1 MERDGKFVY
10 YYVTTDEIRQVETAQ
25 VDIKTRF
32 SPNCY
37 SLPSYNDRFS
47 AKRGATPSA
56 GGTPGNS
63 IFSSVSLAATPAS
76 GGGGNPFG
84 GFSFGSS
91 TPVPAATKPAFPAF
105 ATPAASAKPEVSK
118 PSGSATT
125 SVNMTK
131 SDENISQV
139 TKGFLKHM
147 ESLTK
152 ADGDCLQQF
161 ISTIVALSGE
171 TKATEKPK
179 TASSTSSWDSSRS
192 LFGGAKPL
200 VSPTAGGSAPAPAAT
215 TNLFGAS
222 APSPAPATGGFSFS
236 ATKPTSSPAGT
247 GGFSFNPTKTGA
259 AAAPVPAFS
268 FSTAQSAAV
277 KEAAKA
283 AATASAS
290 KASKPDD
297 AGDDANQE
305 EDANGSELEA
315 ANDDYDVLYKTKTK
329 ILHVSKNIY
338 IKGLLKIEKNK
349 ESGKYRL
356 VVRDAVSGRVKMNS
370 AISKGM
376 PLSKAIVPATKK
388 KGPTPI
394 VIIKAMFDE
403 NSKEPEDFKLIT
415 STDEHEN
422 LYSEL
427 KKLV

>member
-1 MERDGKFVY
+1 M
-10 YYVTTDEIRQVETAQ
+10 
-25 VDIKTRF
+25 
-32 SPNCY
+32 
-37 SLPSYNDRFS
+37 
-47 AKRGATPSA
+47 
-56 GGTPGNS
+56 
-63 IFSSVSLAATPAS
+63 AATPAS

-91 TPVPAATKPAFPAF
+91 TPAPAATKPAFPAF
-105 ATPAASAKPEVSK
+105 ATPAASVVSK
-118 PSGSATT
+118 PSGGVTT
-125 SVNMTK
+125 SGNATE
-131 SDENISQV
+131 SDEKISQV
-139 TKGFLKHM
+139 TKRFLKHM

-171 TKATEKPK
+171 TEKPK

-215 TNLFGAS
+215 TNIFGAS
-222 APSPAPATGGFSFS
+222 APSLAPATGGFSFS
-236 ATKPTSSPAGT
+236 ATKATSSPAGA

-283 AATASAS
+283 AAAASAS
-290 KASKPDD
+290 SASKPDD

-305 EDANGSELEA
+305 EETNGGDLEA

-370 AISKGM
+370 AICKGM

-422 LYSEL
+422 LYNEL